1 MAKNS
6 SDLSQNPLVNPP
18 KQPFNAPPLGLFKM
32 EHVEPALDH
41 ALEVA
46 RKNIDAI
53 TNNPD
58 EPTFENTIHAMAF
71 AGELLGQVLGPFFE
85 ILGPLKT
92 KEAQDTQS
100 AILPKLSKYGTE
112 QALNTDLFKRVETV
126 YNTAD
131 RSKLTEEENILLEKT
146 YNGFKNNGV
155 LLTGKKRETYK
166 ELSQKL
172 SQLTADYGNN
182 ISNSS
187 AELKVVIEAKDK
199 DRLKGIPTDTIATYA
214 ENAKNDPDVA
224 NDAYVITMT
233 DPLTPLYEYAE
244 DRSLREEV
252 KRTAEKIASESEHDN
267 TQVVKDILE
276 TRHKLARLLGFKN
289 HAERTIRPDTRMT
302 EQPQTAMDFVKNN
315 AKTYRPVAR
324 KFDKELEA
332 FAKEKDG
339 IEKLERWDRLYYINK
354 MREEQIGYDPEETR
368 PYFEMENVL
377 QGMFDHAEKLYGI
390 RVQETDGKYSKM
402 HEDVRTYE
410 ILDAESGDV
419 KALYFLDPYARKH
432 KNGGAWMSDIRNAGL
447 HNGKQEIPIAGNY
460 CNFTKPAQGNPTLLT
475 DNDVITLFHEFGHG
489 CHGMMGK
496 GTYPDLSGV
505 NTPWDYVELPSQIN
519 ERWAFKPEVLK
530 AYAVHHETGEPMPDH
545 LIEKLQTLHH
555 FDAQW
560 QGKRQTDFGL
570 LDMETYT
577 RNPAYIKDLKAFQD
591 KVWKAKEP
599 DDAPPMILTFGHIM
613 AGGYSAGY
621 HSYKWADA
629 LVADVFEQFEE
640 QGLYK
645 ESLCKAFRESM
656 IEPGGTRAPSEMHKD
671 FMEAAGQGRRD
682 LDQDALYRYEGL
694 LPPKPK
700 GPAPK
705 P

>member
-18 KQPFNAPPLGLFKM
+18 AQPFNAPPLGLFELEHVMPAM
-32 EHVEPALDH
+32 EHGME
-41 ALEVA
+41 EA
-46 RKNIDAI
+46 RKNVDAI
-53 TNNPD
+53 INNPD
-58 EPTFENTIHAMAF
+58 EPTFENTIHALAF
-71 AGELLGQVLGPFFE
+71 ADEKLGKALRPFFE
-85 ILGPLKT
+85 TLGPLKT
-92 KEAQDTQS
+92 KEAQKTYEE
-100 AILPKLSKYGTE
+100 ILPALSDYGSE
-112 QALNTDLFKRVETV
+112 MALNKPLFERIKKV
-126 YNTAD
+126 YDTTD
-131 RSKLTEEENILLEKT
+131 RSQLSEEESTLLEDT

-155 LLTGKKRETYK
+155 LLEGKKREQYK
-166 ELSQKL
+166 DLSQKL
-172 SQLTADYGNN
+172 SGLVATYENN
-182 ISNSS
+182 ISNSA

-199 DRLKGIPTDTIATYA
+199 DRLKGIPEDIIATYA
-214 ENAKNDPDVA
+214 DNAKNDPDA
-224 NDAYVITMT
+224 PEGAYVITMT
-233 DPLTPLYEYAE
+233 PKPIPVYEYAE

-252 KRTAEKIASESEHDN
+252 KRTEEKTASEGAYDN

-276 TRHKLARLLGFKN
+276 TRYKLARLLGYKN

-302 EQPQTAMDFVKNN
+302 EN
-315 AKTYRPVAR
+315 AKTATDFLKSNAKKYRPVAK
-324 KFDKELEA
+324 KFDQELGN

-339 IEKLERWDRLYYINK
+339 IDKLERWDRLYYINQ

-377 QGMFDHAEKLYGI
+377 QGMFAHAEKLYGI
-390 RVQETDGKYSKM
+390 KVQETEGKYSKM

-447 HNGKQEIPIAGNY
+447 HEGAQQIPIAGNY
-460 CNFTKPAQGNPTLLT
+460 CNFTKPEAGKPTLLT
-475 DNDVITLFHEFGHG
+475 DDNVITLFHEFGHA

-496 GTYPDLSGV
+496 GTYPDLAGA
-505 NTPWDYVELPSQIN
+505 NTAWDYVELPSQIN
-519 ERWAFKPEVLK
+519 ERWAFQPEVLK
-530 AYAVHHETGEPMPDH
+530 SYAVHHETGEPMPDH

-555 FDAQW
+555 FDAKW
-560 QGKRQTDFGL
+560 QGIRQTEFGL
-570 LDMETYT
+570 LDMELYS
-577 RNPAYIKDLKAFQD
+577 RNPAYIKDLKEFEN
-591 KVWKAKEP
+591 KVWKVKEP
-599 DDAPPMILTFGHIM
+599 SDSPAFALTFSHII

-645 ESLCKAFRESM
+645 ESLCKAFREAM
-656 IEPGGTRAPSEMHKD
+656 VEPGGTRKPAEMHKD

-682 LDQDALYRYEGL
+682 LDKDALFRYEGL
-694 LPPKPK
+694 LPAKK
-700 GPAPK
+700 KNAPK